1 MKHIDIKIYL
11 IVISLLFLG
20 CSDKHTLFQKK
31 TKVLTQSKLSSKK
44 LEYKIMPNDRLSI
57 ISFKYPNL
65 TPNRINPDGLVV
77 SREGFISLPL
87 VGQVRVLGLTQYE
100 GARLIEQKYKKYLK
114 KPSFQVEVIDRKVYV
129 LGEVVKAGEIK
140 MNREKISIMEV
151 IATAQGFGDYAIRD
165 KVIIVSQGDGVS
177 MRSVDLTNFS
187 SLSSSNIFLSN
198 RDIVYV
204 RSTKWKQFKI
214 KGGDG
219 INFIFNTLANVV
231 GPMATIQNITR

>member
-1 MKHIDIKIYL
+1 MLKIYL
-11 IVISLLFLG
+11 IVISLLFIG

-31 TKVLTQSKLSSKK
+31 SQTLIQHSKI

-77 SREGFISLPL
+77 SRDGFISLPL
-87 VGQVRVLGLTQYE
+87 IGKIKISGLTQYQ
-100 GARLIEQKYKKYLK
+100 GARFIEKKYKKYLK
-114 KPSFQVEVIDRKVYV
+114 KPSFQLEVTDRKVYI
-129 LGEVVKAGEIK
+129 LGEVEKAGEVK
-140 MNREKISIMEV
+140 MKSDKISILEV
-151 IATAQGFGDYAIRD
+151 LASAKGFKDYAIRD
-165 KVIIVSQGDGVS
+165 DVLIVSQGDSIS
-177 MRSVDLTNFS
+177 MRSIDLTNFN
-187 SLSSSNIFLSN
+187 SLVSSNIYLSN

-204 RSTKWKQFKI
+204 KSTKWKQFKI

-219 INFIFNTLANVV
+219 INYIFNTLANVV